1 MFSDRLHLI
10 KDDNKT
16 VEPEMN
22 SPQDKYKLWSTPQ
35 LITNYGTVPIIKKW
49 IMDVKPLK

>member
-1 MFSDRLHLI
+1 MKQEYCKSKEQKQMFSDRLHLI

-22 SPQDKYKLWSTPQ
+22 SPQDKYKL
-35 LITNYGTVPIIKKW
+35 
-49 IMDVKPLK
+49 